1 LALKGQTGMADRS
14 LMPPNNIRR
23 FRLDTFVGRQAELAR
38 LTAWL
43 QTSPVV
49 AITGPSGIGKSSL
62 ATALANQLMGQFDE
76 GLIWVTAFGVHKFR
90 TYDVI
95 RAIEDVLATGIT
107 SRPPDQWEI
116 LALQQLYGR
125 RRLIIFDEITQA
137 EEATAH
143 QIAETLGRI
152 GPGGPGRA
160 ILVGRDLPQPLLELV
175 GSYRLHMDGLTQAEA
190 SELLPQVHPS
200 SLALEDLQVLM
211 GLSLGH
217 PLALR
222 LLAPIWTP
230 GTKEQLQPIP
240 ESLRAS
246 AGQPAEA
253 WDDHFKTIVDV
264 VLEDLEKSNPA
275 AIQLLTRFTL
285 SSGGGDLDAMEAI
298 YWRGLGPTPDLKRA
312 LVELTRRGL
321 LQFDA
326 DEDRYL
332 LHPALRRLLINRN
345 FAAIPLDQQRDL
357 AHDHARYYLTIA
369 RQYERVPANQW
380 SPIERDW
387 ANIRQAVEWLTQQL
401 EDMAGASVEDLLS
414 AIDGLNYFDTRQSDQ
429 LSLLSDYA
437 LALRTYCV
445 ERQPP
450 SGFRWL
456 AGGLVASQ
464 VLGDSWSRTLIGGRL
479 STLAYLQGD
488 YAVAETWLRRS
499 LNALVPLNDRARLS
513 RVWSDLGAL
522 YKAQGRFEESIAACQ
537 QVHSLNEGMGNWR
550 GMGSAL
556 MRIGSVYYAS
566 EDIDSALT
574 WHKRALKLFEEHNDL
589 GGQAMAHNNVGLAY
603 EAEGDFEQAIHH
615 YQESARLHEALN
627 NTQGLVTA
635 YGNLGSASYE
645 LGDFE
650 AAIEWYQKD
659 LALSEQIGDWTGT
672 AATLHNIGHVALEM
686 EDLDA
691 ARDYFIRSRDLY
703 AQFGLSEFAE
713 EEETLIRIVQERRV
727 TRG

>member
-1 LALKGQTGMADRS
+1 MAGRS
-14 LMPPNNIRR
+14 LTPPNNIRR

-38 LTAWL
+38 LAAWV
-43 QTSPVV
+43 QESPIL

-62 ATALANQLMGQFDE
+62 ATALAYQLMSQFEE
-76 GLIWVTAFGVHKFR
+76 GLIWVTAFGAHEFR
-90 TYDVI
+90 IYDVI

-107 SRPPDQWEI
+107 SRPPDQWQI

-125 RRLIIFDEITQA
+125 RRLIVLDEIAQT
-137 EEATAH
+137 EEATAQ
-143 QIAETLGRI
+143 QIAESLGRI

-175 GSYRLHMDGLTQAEA
+175 GDYCLHLGGLTETEA
-190 SELLPQVHPS
+190 SELLVQAYPS
-200 SLALEDLQVLM
+200 SPVAEDLQVLM
-211 GLSLGH
+211 EISQGH
-217 PLALR
+217 PLALK
-222 LLAPIWTP
+222 LLAPIWT
-230 GTKEQLQPIP
+230 
-240 ESLRAS
+240 
-246 AGQPAEA
+246 
-253 WDDHFKTIVDV
+253 IVDV
-264 VLEDLEKSNPA
+264 VLADWEKSDPA
-275 AIQLLTRFTL
+275 AVQLLTRFTL
-285 SSGGGDLDAMEAI
+285 SSGGSDFDALEAV
-298 YWRGLGPTPDLKRA
+298 YWRGLGPTEALQPT
-312 LVELTRRGL
+312 LVELTRHGL
-321 LQFDA
+321 LQYDA
-326 DEDRYL
+326 DEERYL
-332 LHPALRRLLINRN
+332 LHPALRRLLINKN
-345 FAAIPLDQQRDL
+345 FAAIPHDQQRDL
-357 AHDHARYYLTIA
+357 ADDHARYYLSIA

-380 SPIERDW
+380 SPIEGDW
-387 ANIRQAVEWLTQQL
+387 ANIRQGAQWLTQQL
-401 EDMAGASVEDLLS
+401 EDMAGDSVEDLLL
-414 AIDGLNYFDTRQSDQ
+414 AIDGLNYFDSRRSDQ

-450 SGFRWL
+450 RGFRWL
-456 AGGLVASQ
+456 AAGLVASQ

-488 YAVAETWLRRS
+488 YDLAETWLRRS

-513 RVWSDLGAL
+513 RIWSDLGAL
-522 YKAQGRFEESIAACQ
+522 YKAQGRFEEALAACQ
-537 QVHSLNEGMGNWR
+537 QVHSLNEGLGNWR

-556 MRIGSVYYAS
+556 MRIGSIYYGS
-566 EDIDSALT
+566 EDIDSALD
-574 WHKRALKLFEEHNDL
+574 WHKRALKLFEEHDDL

-615 YQESARLHEALN
+615 YRESARRHESLN

-650 AAIEWYQKD
+650 AAIEWYRKD

-691 ARDYFIRSRDLY
+691 AHDYFTRSRDLY
-703 AQFGLSEFAE
+703 AQFGLNEFADE
-713 EEETLIRIVQERRV
+713 EELLIQIVQERRA